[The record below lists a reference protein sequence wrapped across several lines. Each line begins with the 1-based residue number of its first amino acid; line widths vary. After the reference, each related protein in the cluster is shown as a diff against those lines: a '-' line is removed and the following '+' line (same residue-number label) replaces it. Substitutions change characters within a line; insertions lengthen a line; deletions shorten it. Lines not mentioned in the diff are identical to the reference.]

1 MLLIGNGGGII
12 LNLSIN
18 KQFML
23 TIQIKFLWMLY
34 LAFSILIT
42 SLKFK
47 DLYYKTNNF
56 PKLIIVW
63 IIITF
68 FIMFYLLFKLI

>member
-1 MLLIGNGGGII
+1 
-12 LNLSIN
+12 
-18 KQFML
+18 ML

-34 LAFSILIT
+34 LAFSILIIC
-42 SLKFK
+42 LKFK

>member
-1 MLLIGNGGGII
+1 
-12 LNLSIN
+12 
-18 KQFML
+18 ML